1 MGKSIQSRRPPQNLQ
16 NRSFR
21 RTIEFGKHR
30 TAGSGY
36 MSYSDRVGPSVI
48 LLHEF
53 FGLQQ
58 SFKSYADLLNDQGFT
73 VLAPDLYDGAIAESV
88 ESAQAMARSLDIER
102 TVGRIKAAA
111 QHLADNWH
119 PRLGVVG
126 FSLGADFAV
135 ELAQDFPVEAAV
147 LCYGLGEMALSTAWP
162 LRGPRRVDLLL
173 RGRGGFRGVA
183 GKRGGDR
190 DAPVS
195 RYGPLVRERRRS
207 FGLQPGGCRARF
219 PANCGFLPVPPVLMQ
234 LRTLGSAARRPP
246 EFG

>member
-147 LCYGLGEMALSTAWP
+147 LYYGLGDIQAHKWRSPLLGHFADQDEWTSFSEAEVAFAELQANGVETEMHLYPDTGHWFANADVPSAYNPVAAELAFQRTADFFQYHLS
-162 LRGPRRVDLLL
+162 
-173 RGRGGFRGVA
+173 
-183 GKRGGDR
+183 
-190 DAPVS
+190 
-195 RYGPLVRERRRS
+195 
-207 FGLQPGGCRARF
+207 
-219 PANCGFLPVPPVLMQ
+219 
-234 LRTLGSAARRPP
+234 
-246 EFG
+246 